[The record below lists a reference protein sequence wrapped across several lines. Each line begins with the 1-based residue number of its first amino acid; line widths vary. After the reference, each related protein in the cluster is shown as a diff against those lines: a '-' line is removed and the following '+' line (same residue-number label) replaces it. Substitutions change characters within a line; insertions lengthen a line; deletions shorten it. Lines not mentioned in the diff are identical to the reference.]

1 MKKVTCPNC
10 NNYGSLPTMEESML
24 VFDLEEEGDLE
35 GAKNRCFQTTW
46 SNRR

>member
-35 GAKNRCFQTTW
+35 GAKK
-46 SNRR
+46 